1 MKVDPKCLEFA
12 FEPADRERDGDAA
25 TRQPVDR
32 RQRLRG
38 DDRML
43 QRQDVDAAVDA
54 DAFSRAG
61 ETGHAGVRVEVMR
74 SGQLDVL
81 GRHDMMLGY
90 RNHLVRS
97 EEHTSELQSLL
108 RISYAVFCLNKNI
121 KHL

>member
-1 MKVDPKCLEFA
+1 
-12 FEPADRERDGDAA
+12 
-25 TRQPVDR
+25 
-32 RQRLRG
+32 
-38 DDRML
+38 ML

-90 RNHLVRS
+90 RNHLV
-97 EEHTSELQSLL
+97 TQLL
-108 RISYAVFCLNKNI
+108 RPLGEADLLGTGDRSLPRLAGRLETQHVRHRIYQDRKSTRLNSS
-121 KHL
+121 HSCATRMPSAA

>member
-1 MKVDPKCLEFA
+1 
-12 FEPADRERDGDAA
+12 
-25 TRQPVDR
+25 
-32 RQRLRG
+32 
-38 DDRML
+38 ML

-90 RNHLVRS
+90 RNHLVTQLLRPLGEADLLGTGDRSLPRLDGRLETQHSS
-97 EEHTSELQSLL
+97 EERRGGKECVSTCIARVSPDT
-108 RISYAVFCLNKNI
+108 
-121 KHL
+121 